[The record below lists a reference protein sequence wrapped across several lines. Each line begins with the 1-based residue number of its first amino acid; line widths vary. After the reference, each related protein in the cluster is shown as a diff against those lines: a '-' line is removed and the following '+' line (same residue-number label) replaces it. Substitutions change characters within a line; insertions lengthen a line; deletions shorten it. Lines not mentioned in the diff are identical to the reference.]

1 MFENVIKGLPVE
13 VNPKNLYLSMDDIN
27 LDSITNRLF
36 KLDNMSDQDLYNLVS
51 KTYQYL
57 LDEMFISKNME
68 LIAFLYTNPRFIMT
82 LTNVISRPDV
92 KLTNLQTVYCNKL
105 AYDFFTA
112 KGEKD
117 KYIRALL
124 VNLVKTVNRSI
135 MPSLIGLGLNEE
147 ISSYFVNARYSSLK
161 ENIQVKRLNLE
172 IMKQSSEIMTV
183 QMIVDIY
190 GKLFDRISPLFDG
203 IMYDYWPS
211 EQFQSMNQDVEDIYA
226 TINVA
231 ILEIVNNL
239 PEDIMYHLLK
249 NFYDS
254 YHLINLDKKVR
265 FNIYSFCKEDYP
277 RLDYT
282 LEMLRREGIIL
293 PQS

>member
-1 MFENVIKGLPVE
+1 MFEDIVKGLPNE
-13 VNPKNLYLSMDDIN
+13 VNPKNVYMSMDDTN
-27 LDSITNRLF
+27 LDVITNRLF
-36 KLDNMSDQDLYNLVS
+36 KLDNLSDQELYNLIS

-57 LDEMFISKNME
+57 LDEMFISGNME
-68 LIAFLYTNPRFIMT
+68 LINFLYTNPRFIMN
-82 LTNVISRPDV
+82 LNNVLSRPDV
-92 KLTNLQTVYCNKL
+92 KLTYLQTVYCNKL

-112 KGEKD
+112 RGEKD

-124 VNLVKTVNRSI
+124 VNLIKTVNRS
-135 MPSLIGLGLNEE
+135 MNPSLIGLGLNEE
-147 ISSYFVNARYSSLK
+147 LVSYLTNARYSSLK
-161 ENIQVKRLNLE
+161 ENIQVRRLNLI
-172 IMKQSSEIMTV
+172 IMNQPTEVMTV

-203 IMYDYWPS
+203 IMYDYWPND
-211 EQFQSMNQDVEDIYA
+211 QFMNQEMEDVYA

-249 NFYDS
+249 NFHETYN
-254 YHLINLDKKVR
+254 LINSNKKIR

-282 LEMLRREGIIL
+282 LEMLKREGIIL